1 VLEARE
7 HIMATPKSSAPSAP
21 LPPSFRRIRLIL
33 AREPGHPEGSA
44 EDGYDLIAPLDD
56 ESRLDSALW
65 KSHRDRFRFVRFK
78 PGEDR
83 EVGHLL
89 HRPGGSWAFHYDISG
104 DDDDAAGFRFQNE
117 RFVVGEY
124 VSIRED
130 EKFHTYRV
138 VAVGPV

>member
-1 VLEARE
+1 
-7 HIMATPKSSAPSAP
+7 MAKPKSAAPSESQ
-21 LPPSFRRIRLIL
+21 PPSFRRIRLLL
-33 AREPGHPEGSA
+33 AREPGHPEGSG
-44 EDGYDLIAPLDD
+44 EVGYDLIAPLDG
-56 ESRLDSALW
+56 EGRLDAALW

-89 HRPGGSWAFHYDISG
+89 HRPGGSWAFHCDISG
-104 DDDDAAGFRFQNE
+104 EDDDAAGFRFQNE

-130 EKFHTYRV
+130 DRFHTYRV
-138 VAVGPV
+138 VAVGLV